1 VTGALW
7 AAAAGVGFGLF
18 QSVNRRALTGIDDAY
33 VSTFLQLVVAACA
46 LVVASVATQD
56 LSQLA
61 DATTWA
67 IAIFAAAGVVHFV
80 LGWTFLNLSQKRI
93 GAARTAPLL
102 TTVPLFGLAIAA
114 VTLGQL
120 PGATALVAMLPMF
133 AGAYL
138 LSGGGDE
145 AHGRDALFGLACA
158 LMWAISAVLTVE
170 ALEGLD
176 SPLLG
181 VTLGIVAAV
190 PAYAAAMLIRG
201 TPLALGDIARES
213 LALKVLGG
221 MLVGLA
227 TWWRL
232 LAIDQTTVGV
242 ALSLNLLSVPVVLF
256 VAPLLVGRHLERVT
270 LRVWL
275 GAALVL
281 AGTLTLI
288 AVG

>member
-7 AAAAGVGFGLF
+7 AAAAGIGFGLF
-18 QSVNRRALTGIDDAY
+18 QSVNRRALSGIEDAY
-33 VSTFLQLVVAACA
+33 VSTFLQLIVAALA
-46 LVVASVATQD
+46 LVSASVATQD

-67 IAIFAAAGVVHFV
+67 VAIFAAAGVIHFA

-102 TTVPLFGLAIAA
+102 TTAPLFGLGIAA

-120 PGATALVAMLPMF
+120 PGAAALVAIVPTF

-138 LSGGGDE
+138 LSGGGSE
-145 AHGRDALFGLACA
+145 AHGRDAVFGLACA

-181 VTLGIVAAV
+181 VTLGVVAAV
-190 PAYAAAMLIRG
+190 PAYAAAMIIRG

-213 LALKVLGG
+213 LVLKVLGG

-256 VAPLLVGRHLERVT
+256 VAPLLMGRHVERVT
-270 LRVWL
+270 LRVWV
-275 GAALVL
+275 GAGLVL
-281 AGTLTLI
+281 AGTLTLV
-288 AVG
+288 AVD